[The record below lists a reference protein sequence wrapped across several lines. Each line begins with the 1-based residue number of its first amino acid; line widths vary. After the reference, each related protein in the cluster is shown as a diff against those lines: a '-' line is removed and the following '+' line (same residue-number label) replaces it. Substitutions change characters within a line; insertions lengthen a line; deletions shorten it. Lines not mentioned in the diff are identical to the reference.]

1 MMTVASTE
9 TVDITTVSPDSIV
22 ISGLSEGEQ
31 VVVRGGLALKALLL
45 NHTSSRQR

>member
-1 MMTVASTE
+1 VVGDREAE
-9 TVDITTVSPDSIV
+9 V

-45 NHTSSRQR
+45 NHTSS